1 MHGGTINLALSS
13 CGGTRRRNSERHFI
27 HRDTMKYSLKIGI
40 TGWWSSKDIF
50 KWAPCSGKRC
60 NGTHYETFLNA
71 NEKIMWNYWVV
82 VESERYFQTSGNA
95 ERAACG
101 GTGRI
106 NSEKHF
112 IPRQIFLKN
121 WNYWVVV
128 KFNRYFQTVEKET
141 TKPIVKHSLRPTIW
155 YFSVVRELVT
165 LL

>member
-82 VESERYFQTSGNA
+82 VESERHFQTSGNA

-112 IPRQIFLKN
+112 IPRHTVKYSSKIGITGWSWSSTDIFKRWKKKQRNPL
-121 WNYWVVV
+121 WNI
-128 KFNRYFQTVEKET
+128 
-141 TKPIVKHSLRPTIW
+141 P
-155 YFSVVRELVT
+155 
-165 LL
+165 